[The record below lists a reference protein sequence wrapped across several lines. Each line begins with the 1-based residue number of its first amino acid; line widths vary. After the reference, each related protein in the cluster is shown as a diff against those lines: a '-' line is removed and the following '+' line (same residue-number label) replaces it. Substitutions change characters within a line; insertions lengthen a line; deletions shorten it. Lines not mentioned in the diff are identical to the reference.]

1 MKQTELTKLYNVS
14 DGTITSIVNNKCYID
29 KDYKRT
35 KWLAKEGNKLYK
47 LTIEIANK
55 IRDEYKKNPKSY
67 ASIGWQYGCS
77 GVNISNIINNKI
89 YIYN

>member
-35 KWLAKEGNKLYK
+35 K
-47 LTIEIANK
+47 
-55 IRDEYKKNPKSY
+55 
-67 ASIGWQYGCS
+67 
-77 GVNISNIINNKI
+77 
-89 YIYN
+89 